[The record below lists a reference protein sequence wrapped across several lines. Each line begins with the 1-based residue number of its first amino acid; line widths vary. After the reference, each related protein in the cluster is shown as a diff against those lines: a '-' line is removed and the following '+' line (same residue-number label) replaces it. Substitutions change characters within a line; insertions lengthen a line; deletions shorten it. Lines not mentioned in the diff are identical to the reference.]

1 MTRGLAVASRMVPVV
16 IVALMLAPAAFAA
29 PGNGRVWE
37 QVTPPD
43 KPGAGL
49 AILGGFGVQSDG
61 NGLVYAAAGSLHP
74 DDQGSAL
81 NVYTGERGASGWE
94 TTPLSPANT
103 GGQILSAALPFDVS
117 DDLSKSIW
125 LSTYPIAPGGP
136 GGPTEPVLAAYAG
149 TPGRPFTFLTEIGFI
164 SGHSWAT
171 ADLSHLAFTTT
182 DTGLEGGVNV
192 AQELVGDQL
201 VDVSVPPA
209 GGDPF
214 CGAQIGELVV
224 AGVGG
229 ESRRNAVSP
238 DGSRIFFTGT
248 PCGATQR
255 VYVRENATTTRELSV
270 SECDRVDPDPLCNA
284 ASEVTFLGASKDGST
299 VLMSSMQQLTDDDT
313 NESWDIY
320 SVDVAGGDITRLS
333 MDPAN
338 PTVDTRAEE
347 GWITGMSEDAGTVY
361 FAAQGALAGGATDGQ
376 TNLYVSRDGVVT
388 FIAGLDGFDFPAK
401 SGHPTGAYATPSG
414 DHLAFMTSNNL
425 LPEDTDTQNLTNDIY
440 LYDAAAN
447 TLTFASPG
455 ADEGRGVELPNPGAN
470 GRGLTNTVSEDGGS
484 VILFSAD
491 PISPEDENLEYDLYE
506 FADGQVSLV
515 SGGQADQIAAPIFIG
530 ATPNGS
536 DVFFSTSEALVEA
549 DIDGLPDIYD
559 ARVGGGFPTPET
571 PVPPAECREDACQG
585 PAVERPSR
593 PTPGSLNAEPE
604 GDQGPARFRVGSIGA
619 KARKRFARTGRLTL
633 RLNLGRSGDV
643 AASARAK
650 IGKKTV
656 TVARDRAEVDGAG
669 TTELTLR
676 LSKAARRALRNKG
689 TLRVTIRV
697 TYSENDRTRST
708 TLVLRAPKAQSGRR
722 GR

>member
-1 MTRGLAVASRMVPVV
+1 M
-16 IVALMLAPAAFAA
+16 
-29 PGNGRVWE
+29 
-37 QVTPPD
+37 
-43 KPGAGL
+43 
-49 AILGGFGVQSDG
+49 
-61 NGLVYAAAGSLHP
+61 
-74 DDQGSAL
+74 
-81 NVYTGERGASGWE
+81 
-94 TTPLSPANT
+94 
-103 GGQILSAALPFDVS
+103 
-117 DDLSKSIW
+117 
-125 LSTYPIAPGGP
+125 
-136 GGPTEPVLAAYAG
+136 
-149 TPGRPFTFLTEIGFI
+149 
-164 SGHSWAT
+164 
-171 ADLSHLAFTTT
+171 
-182 DTGLEGGVNV
+182 
-192 AQELVGDQL
+192 
-201 VDVSVPPA
+201 
-209 GGDPF
+209 
-214 CGAQIGELVV
+214 

-248 PCGATQR
+248 PCGGTQR

-270 SECDRVDPDPLCNA
+270 SECDRVDPDPVCNA

-347 GWITGMSEDAGTVY
+347 GWISGMSEDAGTVY
-361 FAAQGALAGGATDGQ
+361 FAAQGALAAGATDGQ
-376 TNLYVSRDGVVT
+376 TNLYVSRGGVVT
-388 FIAGLDGFDFPAK
+388 FIATLDSFDFPAK
-401 SGHPTGAYATPSG
+401 SGHPSGAYVTPSG
-414 DHLAFMTSNNL
+414 DHFAFMTSNNL
-425 LPEDTDTQNLTNDIY
+425 LPEDTDTQNQTNDVY
-440 LYDAAAN
+440 LYDATAN

-455 ADEGRGVELPNPGAN
+455 ADGGRGVELPNPGAN
-470 GRGLTNTVSEDGGS
+470 GRGLTNTVSEDGSS

-491 PISPEDENLEYDLYE
+491 RIAPEDENFEYDLYE
-506 FADGQVSLV
+506 FAGGQVSLV
-515 SGGQADQIAAPIFIG
+515 SGGKASQVAAPIFIG

-536 DVFFSTSEALVEA
+536 DVFFSTSEELVEA
-549 DIDGLPDIYD
+549 DIDGLPDVYD

-585 PAVERPSR
+585 PAGERPSR
-593 PTPGSLNAEPE
+593 PTPGSVNAEPE
-604 GDQGPARFRVGSIGA
+604 GDQGAARFRVGSIGA

-633 RLNLGRSGDV
+633 KLNLGRSGDV

-656 TVARDRAEVDGAG
+656 TVARDRAEADGAG

-676 LSKAARRALRNKG
+676 LSKAARRALKNKG